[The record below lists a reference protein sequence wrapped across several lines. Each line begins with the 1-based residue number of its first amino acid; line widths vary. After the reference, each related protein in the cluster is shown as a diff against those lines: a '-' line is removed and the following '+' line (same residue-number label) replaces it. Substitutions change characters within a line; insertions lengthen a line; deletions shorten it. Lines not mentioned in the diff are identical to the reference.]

1 MTTLSSRRRE
11 NSAAMLSDSAAP
23 EEVLRGVQSDAPVSP
38 LPLIIGTTLE
48 NSMKKTL
55 LALAAVAASSA
66 AFAQSSLTLYGVA
79 DLSVER
85 VKDTKQYNRV
95 SSSNYSSSRIGFK
108 GTEDLGEGLKANFVL
123 ESGVNVDTGENG
135 GKAVRFFDRAA
146 WVGLTGGAGE
156 VRVGRQDTSIGL
168 IAADTSILGGQNYD
182 DLKMIKSAAAD
193 GYRRADNAITYVLPQ
208 FITGLTS
215 QLQYTVKAGTADA
228 TGGESSDDAKNVG
241 RATGL
246 NVKYANGPVLA
257 GLGYINVKDTVPG
270 NVVGVSA
277 GDQHANAT
285 LVYAG
290 YDLGMAKVIA
300 YYDTETKGAERMSL
314 IGLKAVVPV
323 SEQLTVTAGLSQ
335 AKNTAGLTA
344 GNDDAMI
351 VSAKAAY
358 KLSKRTVAYGM
369 GTLVD
374 NEAASKVGV
383 TKVASGDQKTG
394 GIAFGVSHAF

>member
-168 IAADTSILGGQNYD
+168 IAADTSILGGQAYD

-215 QLQYTVKAGTADA
+215 QLQYTVKAGTSSA
-228 TGGESSDDAKNVG
+228 TGAETSDDTKNVG

-246 NVKYANGPVLA
+246 NVKYASGPVLA
-257 GLGYINVKDTVPG
+257 GLGYINVKDTNGTTAG
-270 NVVGVSA
+270 N
-277 GDQHANAT
+277 QQANAT

-300 YYDTETKGAERMSL
+300 YYDTETKAAERMSL

-323 SEQLTVTAGLSQ
+323 SEELTVTAGLSQ
-335 AKNTAGLTA
+335 AKNTAGLAA

-351 VSAKAAY
+351 VSAKVAY

-383 TKVASGDQKTG
+383 VAPTAGDQKTG